1 MSDNYLTVRDWMTII
16 YKPSDISRIS
26 LFPPHN
32 QWRNNPLVSYPIIKP
47 NIAGYYPYKQK
58 IIYTKPKSESAYEYL
73 WKNSCNTVL
82 PPKTK
87 DNKER
92 EIILYR

>member
-1 MSDNYLTVRDWMTII
+1 MSDNYLTVRDWMPII
-16 YKPSDISRIS
+16 HKPSDISRIT
-26 LFPPHN
+26 LFNN

-58 IIYTKPKSESAYEYL
+58 IIYTKPKSESAYEYV

>member
-1 MSDNYLTVRDWMTII
+1 MSDNYLTVRDWMPII
-16 YKPSDISRIS
+16 HKPSDISRIT
-26 LFPPHN
+26 LFHN

-47 NIAGYYPYKQK
+47 NIAGYYQHQQK
-58 IIYTKPKSESAYEYL
+58 IIDVKPKSESAYEYL

>member
-16 YKPSDISRIS
+16 HKPSDISRIS
-26 LFPPHN
+26 LFNN

-47 NIAGYYPYKQK
+47 NIAGYYPYEQK

>member
-47 NIAGYYPYKQK
+47 NIAGYYPHKQQ
-58 IIYTKPKSESAYEYL
+58 IIEAKPTSDSPYEYL

>member
-1 MSDNYLTVRDWMTII
+1 MSDNYLTVRDWMTIT
-16 YKPSDISRIS
+16 YKPSDIS
-26 LFPPHN
+26 N

-58 IIYTKPKSESAYEYL
+58 IIYTNPKSESEYDYL
-73 WKNSCNTVL
+73 WKNSCNTIL

-87 DNKER
+87 DNKDR

>member
-1 MSDNYLTVRDWMTII
+1 MSDNYLTVRDWMTIT

-26 LFPPHN
+26 LFSN

-47 NIAGYYPYKQK
+47 NIAGYYPYEQK
-58 IIYTKPKSESAYEYL
+58 IIYTKPKSEAEYEYL

>member
-1 MSDNYLTVRDWMTII
+1 MSDNYLTVRDWMPII
-16 YKPSDISRIS
+16 HKPSDISRIS
-26 LFPPHN
+26 LFNN

-47 NIAGYYPYKQK
+47 NIAGYYPYEQK

>member
-1 MSDNYLTVRDWMTII
+1 MSDNYLTVRDQMTII
-16 YKPSDISRIS
+16 HKHSDIS
-26 LFPPHN
+26 N

-47 NIAGYYPYKQK
+47 NIAGYYPYERK
-58 IIYTKPKSESAYEYL
+58 IIYTKPKSESEYDYL
-73 WKNSCNTVL
+73 WQNSCNTVL

-87 DNKER
+87 DNKQR

>member
-1 MSDNYLTVRDWMTII
+1 MSDNYLTVRDWMPII
-16 YKPSDISRIS
+16 HKPSDISRIT
-26 LFPPHN
+26 LFHN

-47 NIAGYYPYKQK
+47 NIAGYYPHQQK
-58 IIYTKPKSESAYEYL
+58 IIDVKPKSESESAYEYL

>member
-16 YKPSDISRIS
+16 HKPVDISRIR
-26 LFPPHN
+26 N

-47 NIAGYYPYKQK
+47 NIAGYYPHKQQ
-58 IIYTKPKSESAYEYL
+58 IIAPKPKSDSAYEYL

-87 DNKER
+87 DNTER